1 MNGDADQFAEK
12 LRADILKAPDAA
24 IAAAA
29 TAAAKKERR
38 LLNSR
43 MNRVEIMRLNELVA
57 TLERNNGQLIA
68 FGDPAIEFTAA
79 ADPLDLHWRAL
90 GEEITVVDRLVRQ
103 QASRLDHLRSR
114 AAAAER
120 ERMIANET
128 PTDRRFRLLSEQ
140 VEAMESRLAFLE
152 GRVAESERDR
162 QFVAPARPKPE
173 MSGLPVSVGDG
184 LSAGSAL
191 PPLSLGRKA
200 R

>member
-1 MNGDADQFAEK
+1 MNADQSALDK
-12 LRADILKAPDAA
+12 LRAEILRPDPAA
-24 IAAAA
+24 AAAA
-29 TAAAKKERR
+29 TAATVQERR
-38 LLNSR
+38 ILNSR
-43 MNRVEIMRLNELVA
+43 MNRVEIGRFNELVV
-57 TLERNNGQLIA
+57 TLEQNNGQLIA

-90 GEEITVVDRLVRQ
+90 CEGIKVFDRLVRQ
-103 QASRLDHLRSR
+103 QAYRLDHLRSR

-128 PTDRRFRLLSEQ
+128 PVDRRFRLLSER
-140 VEAMESRLAFLE
+140 VEAMESRLAFFE

-162 QFVAPARPKPE
+162 QFVAPARPKPP

-184 LSAGSAL
+184 LSAGSAFS
-191 PPLSLGRKA
+191 PPSGGREA